1 MKATLEYENGSK
13 CHSLGNQDLSD
24 LKGFAAANCCD
35 PRAMTKVRAA
45 MGD

>member
-35 PRAMTKVRAA
+35 RKSDDEIRAA